1 MWRLLIELKVKREVI
16 MLSAAYFRNSQE
28 LKEGSIP
35 LLNLKSF
42 RDGIMAGPEK
52 RGRCTTIEKQQFLSQ
67 TS

>member
-1 MWRLLIELKVKREVI
+1 

-28 LKEGSIP
+28 LKEGNIP